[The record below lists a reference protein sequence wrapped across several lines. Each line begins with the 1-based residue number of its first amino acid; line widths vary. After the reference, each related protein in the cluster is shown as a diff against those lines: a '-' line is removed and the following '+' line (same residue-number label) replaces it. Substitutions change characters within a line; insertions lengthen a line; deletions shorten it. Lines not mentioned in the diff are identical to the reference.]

1 MKAKIL
7 LVDDNE
13 DFLDSTRDVLEGEGY
28 EVVTANNF
36 EDALRLSQRDPYD
49 VVLMDIKM
57 PRMNGVESFI
67 KMKTDRP
74 QIRVI
79 LFTAYS
85 VNELV
90 RKAEEEGAVA
100 ILNKPLDLKQLLN
113 IVELAI
119 KQGIQDCILVADD
132 DVEFCDSLVDLL
144 EGAGYRVAV
153 VSAGKDAIS
162 MAREEVFDV
171 LLLDMKLPDLNG
183 LETYRAVRQLQPSI
197 LTIIVSGYVEEMREL
212 ILQCL
217 SESAY
222 TCLRKP
228 LDMKRL
234 LEMLHE
240 IYEAKAEGRVIKSK
254 MREV

>member
-28 EVVTANNF
+28 EVVTANNG
-36 EDALRLSQRDPYD
+36 EDALHLSQRDPFD

-57 PRMNGVESFI
+57 PRMNGVESFV
-67 KMKTDRP
+67 KMKADRP
-74 QIRVI
+74 RIRVI

-85 VNELV
+85 LNELV
-90 RKAEEEGAVA
+90 QKAKERGAVA
-100 ILNKPLDLKQLLN
+100 VLNKPLDLKQLLN
-113 IVELAI
+113 TIESAI
-119 KQGIQDCILVADD
+119 KQRIQDCILVVDD

-144 EGAGYRVAV
+144 EGAGYKVAV
-153 VSAGKDAIS
+153 VSGGRQAVNR
-162 MAREEVFDV
+162 ARDEAFDV

-183 LETYRAVRQLQPSI
+183 LETYRVVKQLQPSI
-197 LTIIVSGYVEEMREL
+197 ITIIVSGYVDEMREL
-212 ILQCL
+212 IGQCL

-228 LDMKRL
+228 LDMRTL
-234 LEMLHE
+234 LEMLKE
-240 IYEAKAEGRVIKSK
+240 IYAAKAESRFDKSK
-254 MREV
+254 